1 MHKTTLVT
9 LAAVAAFATA
19 APSGHA
25 DMGRFCQPRPL
36 TAAEKEA
43 SGQIAEKL
51 HKTLPQAPTGW
62 KVRDDKSDAASGACQ
77 AQAPGKMVNQ
87 PVQLTLYRTYVLAAS
102 ERTPAQLLG
111 EQIAIM
117 QAQEKDATAAAQ
129 TAHARGDSTVEKAQL
144 QRAEDARGLVKSFE
158 QQLSEMPPEQR
169 AAAAEARARAAKERA
184 ATATTSPP
192 PAAPDNNDQA
202 RIQELERQIAALQRK
217 DKEAIAAYQAAR
229 RGGDGAA
236 QKQASEASREHRLA
250 MRPLQQELTQLR
262 RGQHQSREA
271 ASAASTRSAR
281 EHAEAA
287 RANRSTASVSIYTNL
302 PQLSARGGKPVSIA
316 GVPLALRDSLGRT
329 YLLFGKWRND
339 AAGWPTAALDESAP
353 SVRVQN
359 VGVRI
364 DGNEA
369 TTEQLLKA
377 LDLAALKAAIK

>member
-19 APSGHA
+19 VPSSRA

-36 TAAEKEA
+36 TAAEKAA
-43 SGQIAEKL
+43 SDQIAEKL
-51 HKTLPQAPTGW
+51 RKTLPQAPTGW
-62 KVRDDKSDAASGACQ
+62 KIRDDKSDAASGACQ
-77 AQAPGKMVNQ
+77 AQAPGKMINQ
-87 PVQLTLYRTYVLAAS
+87 PVQLTVYRTYVLAAS
-102 ERTPAQLLG
+102 ERAPAQLLG
-111 EQIAIM
+111 EQIALL
-117 QAQEKDATAAAQ
+117 QAQEQDATAAAQ

-144 QRAEDARGLVKSFE
+144 QRAEDARALVKSFE

-169 AAAAEARARAAKERA
+169 AAAAEARARVARERA
-184 ATATTSPP
+184 ATA
-192 PAAPDNNDQA
+192 PAPRPDSNNNDAA
-202 RIQELERQIAALQRK
+202 RTQELEQQIAALQRK

-229 RGGDGAA
+229 RSGDSAA
-236 QKQASEASREHRLA
+236 QKQASETSREHRVA

-262 RGQHQSREA
+262 RRQHQSREA

-353 SVRVQN
+353 TVRVQN
-359 VGVRI
+359 VGARI
-364 DGNEA
+364 DANEA